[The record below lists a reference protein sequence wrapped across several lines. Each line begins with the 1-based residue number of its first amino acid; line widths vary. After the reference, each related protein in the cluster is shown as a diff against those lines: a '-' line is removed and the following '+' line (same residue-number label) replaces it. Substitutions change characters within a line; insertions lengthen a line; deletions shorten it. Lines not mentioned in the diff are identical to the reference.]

1 LTFLDKIK
9 EIKTSNKKHSEML
22 NNHKLKMKNSNFDIP
37 NYSNCFNGIKKT
49 NENSD
54 KNFDNSI
61 KKRNYLDYILKLRM
75 KNDKN
80 FCSNNS
86 KFNLSSKNNINQQT
100 HNSNNDKTNQS
111 TTDDLEKLLQLE
123 NDNSFS
129 ISELEAI

>member
-1 LTFLDKIK
+1 
-9 EIKTSNKKHSEML
+9 ML
-22 NNHKLKMKNSNFDIP
+22 NNNKLKIKNSNFDIP
-37 NYSNCFNGIKKT
+37 NYSNCFNGIKK
-49 NENSD
+49 NNLNSD
-54 KNFDNSI
+54 NNFDNSVI
-61 KKRNYLDYILKLRM
+61 IKRNYLDSILKLRM

-86 KFNLSSKNNINQQT
+86 KFNLSSKNIIYQPT